1 MTNKRKADIILA
13 VLIIIFILMAVLKH
27 YYGEPFI
34 LRMLIYV
41 VEAALVGSIAD
52 WFAVTILFKKPL
64 GLPMKPIIPANKD
77 KILNS
82 LSTVVNNNLLNMNY
96 IQSTIKDIPIS
107 KLLVS
112 AIDDTDI
119 VNNVKKQ
126 ITTYALTFLK
136 NLKNDEARS
145 AKAVHYI
152 NKWTKDI
159 NLTKAKVLNLIIEL
173 IENRFTKGLYSS
185 LINKGIEFVRSDI
198 AYTNIKNL
206 YANYFNSQSRIIN
219 SLADIDDLT
228 NATQLECIDFLKEI
242 QFNHDNYIDTKE
254 WVHSFTEE
262 RLQRS
267 DLRKFLWD
275 FADDFITEQRL
286 DMILNSLEN
295 LFAIL
300 SDDGKSTAASMKT
313 DANLQAVSNIIT
325 DLSHDLWKEIK
336 SDTETLAWIDS
347 IVKMLIVEI
356 ISKNRI
362 AFSNFIEE
370 RVKAF
375 TDTELSNLIENSAG
389 EPLHWIRINGAL
401 LGSMLGL
408 VLFSFINFVYEP
420 YILPLAY
427 NLIDLL

>member
-1 MTNKRKADIILA
+1 MKNKRKADIILA
-13 VLIIIFILMAVLKH
+13 TLILIFILMAVLKH

-52 WFAVTILFKKPL
+52 WFAVTVLFKKPL
-64 GLPMKPIIPANKD
+64 GLPMNPIIPANKD

-96 IQSTIKDIPIS
+96 IQSTIRDIPIS
-107 KLLVS
+107 KILVS
-112 AIDDTDI
+112 AIDDSDI
-119 VNNVKKQ
+119 VDKAKKQ
-126 ITTYALTFLK
+126 ITAYALTFLK

-145 AKAVHYI
+145 SKAAHYI
-152 NKWTKDI
+152 SKMTKDI
-159 NLTKAKVLNLIIEL
+159 NITKTKVLSLVIEL
-173 IENRFTKGLYSS
+173 IENRFTKDLYSS

-206 YANYFNSQSRIIN
+206 FTNYFNSQSKIIN

-228 NATQLECIDFLKEI
+228 KAAQLECIDFLKEL
-242 QFNHDNYIDTKE
+242 QFSDDSYIDTKE

-267 DLRKFLWD
+267 DLRKVLWD
-275 FADDFITEQRL
+275 FADDFITEQRM
-286 DMILNSLEN
+286 DIIIIGLEN
-295 LFAIL
+295 LLTII
-300 SDDGKSTAASMKT
+300 SDGSKSTASSFEADS
-313 DANLQAVSNIIT
+313 NLQAVSNIIT
-325 DLSHDLWKEIK
+325 DLTHDLWKEIK
-336 SDTETLAWIDS
+336 SDPETLAWIDS
-347 IVKMLIVEI
+347 IIKMLIIEI

-362 AFSNFIEE
+362 EFSSFVEE
-370 RVKAF
+370 RIKAF

-408 VLFSFINFVYEP
+408 VLFSFINFLYEP

-427 NLIDLL
+427 NLLDL

>member
-1 MTNKRKADIILA
+1 MKNKKKADMILA
-13 VLIIIFILMAVLKH
+13 ALILIFLLMAVLKH

-96 IQSTIKDIPIS
+96 IQASVKDIPIS

-119 VNNVKKQ
+119 IDKAKKQ
-126 ITTYALTFLK
+126 MIASALTFLK
-136 NLKNDEARS
+136 KLKNDEARS

-152 NKWTKDI
+152 SKMTKDI
-159 NLTKAKVLNLIIEL
+159 NLTKTKVLNIVIEL
-173 IENRFTKGLYSS
+173 IENRFTKDLYIR
-185 LINKGIEFVRSDI
+185 LINKGVEIVGSDI
-198 AYTNIKNL
+198 AYTQIRNL
-206 YANYFNSQSRIIN
+206 FANYFSTQSRLIS

-228 NATQLECIDFLKEI
+228 KATQLECIDFLKEI
-242 QFNHDNYIDTKE
+242 QFNHSNYVDMKE
-254 WVHSFTEE
+254 WVHTFTEE

-267 DLRKFLWD
+267 DLRKVLWD
-275 FADDFITEQRL
+275 FTDGFITEQRFDL
-286 DMILNSLEN
+286 IITGLEN
-295 LFAIL
+295 LLVII
-300 SDDGKSTAASMKT
+300 SDGSNSNAAGIET

-325 DLSHDLWKEIK
+325 DLTDDLWKEIK
-336 SDTETLAWIDS
+336 SDPETLSWIDS
-347 IVKMLIVEI
+347 LIKTLIVEI
-356 ISKNRI
+356 ISKNRME
-362 AFSNFIEE
+362 FSSFIEE
-370 RVKAF
+370 RIKAF
-375 TDTELSNLIENSAG
+375 TDTQLSSLIENSAG

-401 LGSMLGL
+401 LGSILGL
-408 VLFSFINFVYEP
+408 VLFSFINFLYEP